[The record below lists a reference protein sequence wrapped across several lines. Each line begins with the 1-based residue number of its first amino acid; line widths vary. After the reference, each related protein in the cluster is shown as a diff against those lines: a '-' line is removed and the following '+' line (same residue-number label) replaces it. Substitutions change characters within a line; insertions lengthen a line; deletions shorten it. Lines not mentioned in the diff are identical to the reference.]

1 MNSEVLNCNDE
12 FLALKNLVES
22 LGSNPGLYFIAT
34 RDYENI
40 CRMKNMGTKSFESQK
55 KRRKV
60 LRSQRKELIY
70 KEKEKEKEGG
80 ESYCAGSF

>member
-55 KRRKV
+55 KEGKH
-60 LRSQRKELIY
+60 LDH
-70 KEKEKEKEGG
+70 KEKN
-80 ESYCAGSF
+80 